1 MKLFSARI
9 LKFECTSNTPRI
21 IFKQVLS
28 STAYLILTNS
38 LIYLDLVVRNLGT
51 HFTRFQKYP
60 IIPPLSTSIR
70 FPVCVCVTR
79 TLTVSEMQSE
89 VAGLTCRTCLED
101 GFHSTGSR
109 HFIPATN
116 TGLRRSRRHICW
128 QFSIPYVLYCL
139 SDFSYSADFFC
150 WRFPVLAALWYW

>member
-1 MKLFSARI
+1 MVGKHCRSLFTKCSVIYSDTKNPYSCRTATNFKQNARI

-21 IFKQVLS
+21 IFQQVLS

-51 HFTRFQKYP
+51 RFIRFQNYP

-116 TGLRRSRRHICW
+116 TGLRRSRRHIC
-128 QFSIPYVLYCL
+128 
-139 SDFSYSADFFC
+139 
-150 WRFPVLAALWYW
+150 